1 MYEFFQSFRDKKAAS
16 KYLSFIHKILP
27 GSFEVTKLIL
37 LTLKLLKMKKTS
49 TLLFV
54 AVLTA
59 LCSMAQISFN
69 EVNVEDWIGSGPNE
83 AMFIVDFDSD
93 PIGTDSAFAWGI
105 NFEGDSIS
113 GDAILSMIAEADENF
128 TYTMNGNFLDNINY
142 FTNNQN
148 YTNPNSGWFS
158 ILESTDGIT
167 WNWNNGLSD
176 NIANNQWFGIVVMN
190 EETWEAEINV
200 PLLTFIENENL
211 VKSFE
216 VYPNPASHQLN
227 IKMSNPAQIMIT
239 DLNGQIVYETF
250 SAFEKIDLSDFQAG
264 MYLVTVVQ
272 ANSISYEKIVV
283 K

>member
-1 MYEFFQSFRDKKAAS
+1 
-16 KYLSFIHKILP
+16 
-27 GSFEVTKLIL
+27 
-37 LTLKLLKMKKTS
+37 MKKTS

-59 LCSMAQISFN
+59 FCSMAQISFN

-128 TYTMNGNFLDNINY
+128 TYTMNGIFLDNINY

-158 ILESTDGIT
+158 IFESNDGSV
-167 WNWNNGLSD
+167 WNWNSGIAD
-176 NIANNQWFGIVVMN
+176 NIAHGQWFGIVVMN
-190 EETWEAEINV
+190 TETWEAEINV
-200 PLLTFIENENL
+200 PILTYTNSLSMSE
-211 VKSFE
+211 KFE
-216 VYPNPASHQLN
+216 VFPNPAFDHIN
-227 IKMSNPAQIMIT
+227 IKSTVQGNIIISN
-239 DLNGQIVYETF
+239 LSGQIVYQG
-250 SAFEKIDLSDFQAG
+250 SSDFEEIDLSYFNSG
-264 MYLVTVVQ
+264 MYVLTLVTENSTVVR
-272 ANSISYEKIVV
+272 KILV